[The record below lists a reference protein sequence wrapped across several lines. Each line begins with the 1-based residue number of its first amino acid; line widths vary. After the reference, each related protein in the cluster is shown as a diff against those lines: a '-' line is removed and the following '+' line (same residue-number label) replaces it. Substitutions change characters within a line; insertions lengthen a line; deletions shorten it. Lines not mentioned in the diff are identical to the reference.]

1 MKKQDAYYWRLFATA
16 LSFSLFGLGGLLI
29 GIVVFPLLQ
38 LSSSN
43 ADIRQHRAR
52 KINHLAFRLFIW
64 SMKSLRVLTYEI
76 KDNNNFRLKINQPSQ
91 LIIANHPTL
100 IDVCFL
106 ISFVEQTNCIVRH
119 GLFNNPFTRGPLKN
133 AAYIPNIDAQ
143 QLINDCKNSLQQGQ
157 SLLIFPEGTRTAMA
171 KKTPKLQ
178 RGAANIA
185 IQAQVKPCPIK
196 IKCHP
201 HTLSK
206 GKKWYN
212 IAHQRPHWTFEMAE
226 PIELPEN
233 SSPPLAARELNKA
246 FQAVL
251 FAD

>member
-1 MKKQDAYYWRLFATA
+1 MKKQDAYYWRLFSTA

-29 GIVVFPLLQ
+29 GLVAFPLLQ
-38 LSSSN
+38 VSSTN
-43 ADIRQHRAR
+43 AITRQHRAR
-52 KINHLAFRLFIW
+52 KLNHLAFRLFIW
-64 SMKSLRVLTYEI
+64 SMKSLGVLTYKI
-76 KDNNNFRLKINQPSQ
+76 KDEKNFKLKINQPGQ

-106 ISFVEQTNCIVRH
+106 ISFIEQSNCIVRH

-143 QLINDCKNSLQQGQ
+143 QLINDCKDCLQQGQ
-157 SLLIFPEGTRTAMA
+157 SLVIFPEGTRTPIGM
-171 KKTPKLQ
+171 KIPKLQ

-185 IQAQVKPCPIK
+185 IQANVKPRPIT
-196 IKCHP
+196 IKCQP

-212 IAHQRPHWTFEMAE
+212 IPLSRPHWTFEMGE
-226 PIELPEN
+226 NIELPQ
-233 SSPPLAARELNKA
+233 SSSSPLAARELNKA